1 MFFKLF
7 RCKDKP
13 LRQMLYSHIVTDI
26 KNINEKHKN
35 QKMNRTLQ
43 NFMYTM
49 LNDPSDIAAKKSL
62 DVMIDLN
69 RKRIWFALP
78 PPSSAKS
85 LFRRSQSRLGN
96 RHLVIDRNDAKTVN
110 VISQGCFSKFSKV
123 KVDAI
128 QFFLSAESTEI
139 EEEDVLRTTPPPVPL
154 VELVCRSHDDVT
166 NNENA
171 HSTCPRCKT
180 W

>member
-1 MFFKLF
+1 MVGCTHVRLLCLFFKLF

-62 DVMIDLN
+62 DVMIDLY
-69 RKRIWFALP
+69 RKRIWFAF
-78 PPSSAKS
+78 PSSAS
-85 LFRRSQSRLGN
+85 LFKRLQSVDL
-96 RHLVIDRNDAKTVN
+96 HL
-110 VISQGCFSKFSKV
+110 S
-123 KVDAI
+123 
-128 QFFLSAESTEI
+128 STG
-139 EEEDVLRTTPPPVPL
+139 TTP
-154 VELVCRSHDDVT
+154 R
-166 NNENA
+166 
-171 HSTCPRCKT
+171 R
-180 W
+180 